1 MTKRQIEIRNLAHQV
16 LERANIT
23 SPPVDVNSIAK
34 LENVDVFRKEID
46 ADISGVLKIDEN
58 ARASILVNQDH
69 HMNRQ
74 RFTIA
79 HELGHYFLHNQPG
92 IHVDKV
98 FLRDPAAS
106 EGLHLREIEA
116 NRFAAELLM
125 PEFLLVKSL
134 EKQLSI
140 SRDNPLIDPSDE
152 ILQEMAQEFQVS
164 KHAMSIKLQELGY
177 SFQPY

>member
-23 SPPVDVNSIAK
+23 HPAVDVDAIAK
-34 LENVDVFRKEID
+34 MEKVDLFRKEID
-46 ADISGVLKIDEN
+46 DDISGVLKINEN
-58 ARASILVNQDH
+58 GRASILVNQDH
-69 HMNRQ
+69 HINRQ

-79 HELGHYFLHNQPG
+79 HELGHFFLHNQPG

-106 EGLHLREIEA
+106 EGLHLKEIEA

-125 PEFLLVKSL
+125 PDFMVLQEL
-134 EKQLSI
+134 EKQLKI
-140 SRDNPLIDPSDE
+140 ERMPSLMDKEDE
-152 ILQEMAQEFQVS
+152 ILQALAADFEVS
-164 KHAMSIKLQELGY
+164 RHAMSIKLQELGY
-177 SFQPY
+177 SF

>member
-1 MTKRQIEIRNLAHQV
+1 MTKRQIEIRKLAHQV
-16 LERANIT
+16 LERADIT
-23 SPPVDVNSIAK
+23 RPAIDVDAIAK
-34 LENVDVFRKEID
+34 MENVDVFRKEID
-46 ADISGVLKIDEN
+46 DDISGVLKIDEN

-125 PEFLLVKSL
+125 PDFMVLQEL
-134 EKQLSI
+134 EKQLRI
-140 SRDNPLIDPSDE
+140 ERMPSLMAKEDE
-152 ILQEMAQEFQVS
+152 ILHALAEDFEVS
-164 KHAMSIKLQELGY
+164 RHAMSIKLQELGY
-177 SFQPY
+177 SF